1 MVEFIEFQAQ
11 DVDWDNHSSYEM
23 DKVSN
28 DSFIDVEPIFD
39 DVYNC
44 GLPNITRS
52 YEDAIQD
59 SLENNEL
66 LHGEPHNYIYDPKE
80 LDDIDEIIDN
90 HSNTEKKIEKLKK
103 KTIHIPQSL
112 NPKNSFFE

>member
-1 MVEFIEFQAQ
+1 M
-11 DVDWDNHSSYEM
+11 
-23 DKVSN
+23 
-28 DSFIDVEPIFD
+28 EPIFD

-103 KTIHIPQSL
+103 NNTHSSKSQSKKL
-112 NPKNSFFE
+112 VF